1 MRDEFLW
8 VEKYRPKTI
17 DDCILPEDTKQTF
30 KNFLDKGEVP
40 NLLLAGPAGCG
51 KTTVAKALCNELGV
65 DYYVINGSD
74 EGRFLDTVRNNA
86 KNFAST
92 VSLSSTAKHKV
103 IIIDE
108 ADNTTNDVQLLLR
121 ASIEEFSGNCRFIF
135 TCNYKNRIIEPLHS
149 RCAVVEFGIGGKHK
163 PAIAAAFFKR
173 IQEILD
179 AEGIKYDNKVLVELI
194 NKHFPDWRRVLN
206 ECQRYSSGGEIDS
219 GILATFS
226 DVKINDLVKNLKDKN
241 FAEVRKWVVNNLD
254 NDSSVLLRRI
264 YDALYGTL
272 ENNSIPAAVLIIAKY
287 QYQIA
292 FVADQEINMLACL
305 TEIMV
310 SVNSNDSSSCYFSN
324 WYGSTTNHGDIE
336 LVEV

>member
-1 MRDEFLW
+1 MIMRDEFLW

-17 DDCILPEDTKQTF
+17 EECILPDNTKKTF
-30 KNFLDKGEVP
+30 QNFLDKGEIP
-40 NLLLAGPAGCG
+40 NMLLAGPAGCG

-74 EGRFLDTVRNNA
+74 EGRFLDTVRNTA

-92 VSLSSTAKHKV
+92 VSLSSSARHKV

-121 ASIEEFSGNCRFIF
+121 AFIEEFHSNCRFIF
-135 TCNYKNRIIEPLHS
+135 TCNFKNKILEPLHS
-149 RCAVVEFGIGGKHK
+149 RCTVVEFGIGGKQK

-179 AEGIKYDNKVLVELI
+179 TENIEYDNKVLVELI

-206 ECQRYSSGGEIDS
+206 ECQRYSAGGKIDS

-226 DVKINDLVKNLKDKN
+226 DVKVNDLVKKLKEKD
-241 FAEVRKWVVNNLD
+241 FPEVRKWVVNNLD
-254 NDSSVLLRRI
+254 NDTGVLLRRI
-264 YDALYGTL
+264 YDACYDSMVP
-272 ENNSIPAAVLIIAKY
+272 NSIPAAVLTLAKY
-287 QYQIA
+287 QYQMA

-310 SVNSNDSSSCYFSN
+310 ECEFK
-324 WYGSTTNHGDIE
+324 
-336 LVEV
+336 